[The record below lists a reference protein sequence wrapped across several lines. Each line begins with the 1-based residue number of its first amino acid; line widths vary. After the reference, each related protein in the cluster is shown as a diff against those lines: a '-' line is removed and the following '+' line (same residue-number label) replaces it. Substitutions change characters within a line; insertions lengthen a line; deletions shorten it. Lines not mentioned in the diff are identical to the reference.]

1 MPNRKTNTLLACAIL
16 TLLSQANCFADDTE
30 VFFGT
35 VYSSRLEEPNVLLVL
50 DTSGSMNDTI
60 PQSRQPYD
68 PTVTYTAN
76 SADSSSCNQ
85 SPEYVWF
92 TTSGTPT
99 CSSNNKIPLSQFYC
113 SFATTAG
120 GNLASGG
127 TGLYTNYA
135 ARWKKTSSTS
145 SSYSWSSNLTSNS
158 SGNTT
163 YYPHI
168 TCKNHIQDS
177 NQYPTSSTTSTDSNK
192 WIGSSS
198 NNYWSNNTG
207 TSATFYSQNYVKY
220 LNDSTQIIPETT
232 KMAAMKQAATEVI
245 SSLNNMNV
253 GLMTYDTNGSGGFV
267 RREIAPIDDE
277 GQRTISFSGR
287 TSSCSTSTNNN
298 YVTTNCTLSIQT
310 QPTSGSIAI
319 GQVITGPSSLQCAFI
334 KTGSGNTWTM
344 TKTLSGSS
352 ATLSATSQTTVTAS
366 SKMTDIINCFIP
378 NGSTPLTE
386 TLYEAYKYFSGG
398 SLTYGN
404 NSSPHYSVAKSRTN
418 QTMSSSTY
426 DSPMDNTC
434 QNNYL
439 VYLTDGMPTSDTGA
453 DSSIWSLT
461 GTNTN
466 TCHGDTFPAFGCA
479 GVLSKYMYENDLR
492 TSINGKQNV
501 STSFIAFGADVA
513 QSTFES
519 AANAAGGDAFGASDY
534 DQLSSVFRTV
544 FNNVLDTN
552 STFTSPSIAV
562 NAFNKTQ
569 VLEDMYVAMFK
580 PETTTHWDG
589 NLKKFK
595 LRNNQIVGRGATL
608 DSVDT
613 ANAVGGDG
621 FFTNTTKDFWEALNA
636 NNTDLN
642 ITTKG
647 GAANKIPAPTSRNV
661 YTYIASNRPSSF
673 SSLSSHPFSISNTAI
688 TDALLGTSTNC
699 TNTTT
704 TDTPCRNALINFLRG
719 DNDGNLSTTT
729 DTRHIMGD
737 AVHSQPAVVIYGNGS
752 CAVNDTADQCEIK
765 NLNDAVVFVATND
778 GFLHAIR
785 PYSDTDSNNGEEL
798 WSFIPQEI
806 LPDLINVYRDNP
818 LSSSNAKHYSL
829 DGDIR
834 VLKYDI
840 NSDGKVDASAG
851 DRVFIY
857 FSQGRG
863 GDNYYALDVTNK
875 DDPKFMWSLD
885 RTNNSPNNLPVV
897 SKSWSAPT
905 LGRVNISGATQNPQ
919 KLVLIFGGGYD
930 DDEDSIDYRSSDSYG
945 NAVYM
950 IDAVKGTVLWSQT
963 KTSSGAFARMTHA
976 IPSNVTV
983 LDTDNNGYSDRMYV
997 GDMAGQ
1003 LWRFDISNGN
1013 TAASLVTGGVIA
1025 SLGAKEVTSG
1035 SETTLRRNNRTFY
1048 NAPDVSMI
1056 TASSGSNYYNIA
1068 IGSGDRA
1075 RPKSNTTTE
1084 DYFFSIRDFNLS
1096 AMSQSYYNSLASDPL
1111 KIDDLEL
1118 INGQIDKTADITSGW
1133 KLALDTSLHEKS
1145 IAQSATVA
1153 GTVMFTTFISNTSVD
1168 SCTATTG
1175 YNRTYTVKLSSGMKY
1190 FTDPDEAI
1198 TTDGNGLYE
1207 QFNTTGL
1214 PSQINIVNM
1223 GNIKKTIPNEEATST
1238 KTKTGTCLSGV
1249 TILDSCVEFGSRIKA
1264 FWKDTGSN

>member
-1 MPNRKTNTLLACAIL
+1 MSNRKYFTLIACMLITAL
-16 TLLSQANCFADDTE
+16 GQVNCFADDTE

-35 VYSSRLEEPNVLLVL
+35 IYSSRSEEPNVLLVL
-50 DTSGSMNDTI
+50 DTSGSMDDTI
-60 PQSRQPYD
+60 PASRQQYD

-76 SADSSSCNQ
+76 STDASSCNQ

-113 SFATTAG
+113 SFATNSG

-127 TGLYTNYA
+127 IGIYTNYV
-135 ARWKKTSSTS
+135 ARWRKQS
-145 SSYSWSSNLTSNS
+145 SSYSWSSNLTSSS

-168 TCKNHIQDS
+168 TCKNHIQNS
-177 NQYPTSSTTSTDSNK
+177 NQYATSSTTSSDSNK
-192 WIGSSS
+192 WNGSSNS
-198 NNYWSNNTG
+198 NYWSSNTG

-220 LNDSTQIIPETT
+220 LNDSTQVIPATT
-232 KMAAMKQAATEVI
+232 KMTAMKNAATEVI

-253 GLMTYDTNGSGGFV
+253 GLMTYDTNGAGGFV

-277 GQRTISFSGR
+277 SQRSISFSGS
-287 TSSCSTSTNNN
+287 TSSCSTSTNNSN
-298 YVTTNCTLSIQT
+298 ATTNCTLSIQT
-310 QPTSGSIAI
+310 QPSSGSIAI
-319 GQVITGPSSLQCAFI
+319 GQVITSPSSLACALI
-334 KTGSGNTWTM
+334 KTGSGNTWTI
-344 TKTLSGSS
+344 TKTALNTSN
-352 ATLSATSQTTVTAS
+352 ATLTATSQTTLNSS

-386 TLYEAYKYFSGG
+386 TLYEAYKYFTGG
-398 SLTYGN
+398 SITFGN

-418 QTMSSSTY
+418 QSMTSNTY

-439 VYLTDGMPTSDTGA
+439 VYLTDGMPTNDTGA

-466 TCHGDTFPAFGCA
+466 ICHGDTSPAFGCA
-479 GVLSKYMYENDLR
+479 GILSKYMYENDLR
-492 TSINGKQNV
+492 TTINGRQNV
-501 STSFIAFGADVA
+501 ATSFIAFGADVS
-513 QSTFES
+513 QSTFE
-519 AANAAGGDAFGASDY
+519 AAASAAGGDAFGASDY

-580 PETTTHWDG
+580 PETSTHWDG

-595 LRNNQIVGRGATL
+595 LRNSQIVGRGSTL

-613 ANAVGGDG
+613 ANAVGADG
-621 FFTNTTKDFWEALNA
+621 FFTNTTKDFWEALGADNS
-636 NNTDLN
+636 NLN

-647 GAANKIPAPTSRNV
+647 GAANKIPAPSSRKV
-661 YTYIASNRPSSF
+661 YTYIGSNRPSSF
-673 SSLSSHPFSISNTAI
+673 TSLSSHLFSTGNTAI
-688 TDALLGTSTNC
+688 TDNLLGT
-699 TNTTT
+699 NTSCDTSTT
-704 TDTPCRNALINFLRG
+704 TDNPCRATLINFVRG
-719 DNDGNLSTTT
+719 DGDGNPSTTT

-737 AVHSQPAVVIYGNGS
+737 AVHSQPAVVIYGNSS
-752 CAVNDTADQCEIK
+752 CTPSSTNDCEID

-785 PYSDTDSNNGEEL
+785 PYSTTDSSNGEEI

-806 LPDLINVYRDNP
+806 IPDLLNVYRDNP
-818 LSSSNAKHYSL
+818 LSSFNAKHYSL

-840 NSDGKVDASAG
+840 NSDGKVDTSAG

-863 GDNYYALDVTNK
+863 GDNYYALDVTDKN
-875 DDPKFMWSLD
+875 DPKFMWSLD
-885 RTNNSPNNLPVV
+885 RSNNSPNNLPAV
-897 SKSWSAPT
+897 SKSWSTPT

-930 DDEDSIDYRSSDSYG
+930 DEEDSIDFRSSDSYG
-945 NAVYM
+945 NAIYM
-950 IDAVKGTVLWSQT
+950 VDAVKGTVLWSQT
-963 KTSSGAFARMTHA
+963 KTGSGAFARMTHA
-976 IPSNVTV
+976 IPSNITV

-1003 LWRFDISNGN
+1003 LWRFDITNGS
-1013 TAASLVTGGVIA
+1013 TAGSLVTGGVIA
-1025 SLGAKEVTSG
+1025 SLGAKEITNG
-1035 SETTLRRNNRTFY
+1035 SETTLRKNNRTFY
-1048 NAPDVSMI
+1048 NAPDVSMM
-1056 TASSGSNYYNIA
+1056 TSTSGSNYYNIA

-1075 RPKSNTTTE
+1075 RPKSNTITE
-1084 DYFFSIRDFNLS
+1084 DYFFSLRDYNLS
-1096 AMSQSYYNSLASDPL
+1096 AMTQSAYNSLVSDPL
-1111 KIDDLEL
+1111 TIGDLTTIDGDT
-1118 INGQIDKTADITSGW
+1118 DKTSNITSGW
-1133 KLALDTSLHEKS
+1133 KLPLDTTLHEKS
-1145 IAQSATVA
+1145 IAQSATIN
-1153 GTVMFTTFISNTSVD
+1153 GNVMFTTFISNTSVD

-1175 YNRTYTVKLSSGMKY
+1175 YNRTYTVKLASGLKY
-1190 FTDPDEAI
+1190 FTDPDTTI

-1223 GNIKKTIPNEEATST
+1223 GNIKKTIPNEQVTST

-1249 TILDSCVEFGSRIKA
+1249 SILDSCVEFGSRLKA
-1264 FWKDTGSN
+1264 FWQDTGSN